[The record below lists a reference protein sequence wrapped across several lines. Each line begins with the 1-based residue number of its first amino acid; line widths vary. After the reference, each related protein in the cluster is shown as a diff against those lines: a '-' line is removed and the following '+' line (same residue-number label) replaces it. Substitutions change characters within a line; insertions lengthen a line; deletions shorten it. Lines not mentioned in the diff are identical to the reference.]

1 MKVALVYDRVNKWGG
16 AERVLLA
23 LHKIFP
29 DAPLYTSV
37 YDKEKTPWALRF
49 NSGQAKVRTSFLQNF
64 PFASGNHEFYAL
76 LMPLAFESFTF
87 DEYDLVIS
95 VTSEA
100 AKGIITKPQT
110 KHICYCL
117 TPTRYLWSGYDEYF
131 KNPILRFISKPVIS
145 YLRFWDRIAS
155 QRPDALIAISR
166 EVQKR
171 IKKYYN
177 RDSSVIYPP
186 LMLGAEVASENFR
199 VHSAGNPSSK
209 SNADGANANSENF
222 ESSPRQNGQ
231 WSMVNDKYFL
241 IVSRLVPYKKIDLA
255 IKVFNKL
262 GLPLKIVGTG
272 IEENRLKRM
281 AKSNIEF
288 LGNLTDKELV
298 EYYKGCQ
305 ALIFPGIED
314 FGLTVIEAQSFG
326 KPVIAFKAG
335 GAQESVIE
343 ENPSAG
349 SGRQKPTGIFF
360 EVQSEKSLEDAML
373 KFQKMNFDPRDS
385 MKNVEK
391 FSFEEFK
398 TKLKKEVAL
407 ATSN

>member
-37 YDKEKTPWALRF
+37 YDKKKAPWANVF
-49 NSGQAKVRTSFLQNF
+49 KIKTSFLQNF
-64 PFASGNHEFYAL
+64 PFASGNHEYYAL
-76 LMPLAFESFTF
+76 LMPLSFESFTF

-131 KNPILRFISKPVIS
+131 KNPILRFISRPVVS
-145 YLRFWDRIAS
+145 YLRFWDKIAT
-155 QRPDALIAISR
+155 QRPDSLIAISR

-171 IKKYYN
+171 IKKYYG
-177 RDSSVIYPP
+177 RESKIIYPP
-186 LMLGAEVASENFR
+186 LILNAEVAHKSFR
-199 VHSAGNPSSK
+199 VHNAGKVSLSK
-209 SNADGANANSENF
+209 QNADGANAHSENF
-222 ESSPRQNGQ
+222 ASSPRSDSQSSIVNG
-231 WSMVNDKYFL
+231 KYFL

-255 IKVFNKL
+255 VKVFNKL

-272 IEENRLKRM
+272 VEKNKLKRA
-281 AKSNIEF
+281 AKANIEF
-288 LGNLTDKELV
+288 LDYLTDKELV
-298 EYYKGCQ
+298 EYYKECQ
-305 ALIFPGIED
+305 ALIFPQEED
-314 FGLTVIEAQSFG
+314 FGLTILEAQSFG
-326 KPVIAFKAG
+326 RPVIALKKG
-335 GAQESVIE
+335 GALDTVTD
-343 ENPSAG
+343 G
-349 SGRQKPTGIFF
+349 KTGIFF
-360 EVQSEKSLEDAML
+360 EVQSKKSLKGAIL
-373 KFQKMNFDPRDS
+373 KFQKMNFDPEDS
-385 MKNVEK
+385 IKNAEK

-398 TKLKKEVAL
+398 TKLEKEISLVI